1 MNEQKHPGSF
11 ASYATG
17 FIVAVLLTVVAYM
30 MVMGRW
36 FAGGT
41 LLLVIMGLA
50 ALQLVVQ
57 LVFFLHL
64 GRDGVRWKAAAFYA
78 MFIILVLIVG
88 GSLWIMY
95 NLDYNMMMS
104 PEEMNE
110 YMLKESQKG
119 F

>member
-1 MNEQKHPGSF
+1 MEKMGSVR
-11 ASYATG
+11 SYSIG
-17 FIVAVLLTVVAYM
+17 FGLAIILTLVAYLA
-30 MVMGRW
+30 VISGW
-36 FAGGT
+36 FTQGGVIAIIAT
-41 LLLVIMGLA
+41 LATV
-50 ALQLVVQ
+50 QLVVQ

-64 GRDGVRWKAAAFYA
+64 GRDGVKWKAAAFYT

-104 PEEMNE
+104 PETMQQHMIE
-110 YMLKESQKG
+110 ESKKG

>member
-1 MNEQKHPGSF
+1 MEKIGSVK
-11 ASYATG
+11 SYSIG
-17 FIVAVLLTVVAYM
+17 FGLAIIFTLAAYLTVVC
-30 MVMGRW
+30 GW
-36 FAGGT
+36 FSQVGAIT
-41 LLLVIMGLA
+41 IIAVLA
-50 ALQLVVQ
+50 ALQLIVQ

-64 GRDGVRWKAAAFYA
+64 GRDGVKWKAAAFYM

-104 PEEMNE
+104 PEAMQD
-110 YMLKESQKG
+110 YMLEQNKKG

>member
-11 ASYATG
+11 TSYAVG
-17 FIVAVLLTVVAYM
+17 FIVAIMLTVAAYL
-30 MVMGRW
+30 MVMGQW
-36 FAGGT
+36 LSGGV

-50 ALQLVVQ
+50 AVQLIVQ

-64 GRDGVRWKAAAFYA
+64 GRDGVRWKAAAFFA

-104 PEEMNE
+104 SEEMNE

>member
-1 MNEQKHPGSF
+1 MEKIGSVK
-11 ASYATG
+11 SYSIG
-17 FIVAVLLTVVAYM
+17 FGLAIIFTLAAYLTVVS
-30 MVMGRW
+30 GW
-36 FAGGT
+36 FSQVGAIT
-41 LLLVIMGLA
+41 IIAVLA

-64 GRDGVRWKAAAFYA
+64 GRDGVKWKAAAFYM

-95 NLDYNMMMS
+95 NLDYNMMSSEAMQ
-104 PEEMNE
+104 E
-110 YMLKESQKG
+110 YMLEQNKKG

>member
-17 FIVAVLLTVVAYM
+17 FIIAVVLTVAAYL
-30 MVMGRW
+30 MVMGQW
-36 FAGGT
+36 FESGV
-41 LLLVIMGLA
+41 LVFIIMGLA
-50 ALQLVVQ
+50 AVQLVVQ

-110 YMLKESQKG
+110 FMLKESEKG

>member
-1 MNEQKHPGSF
+1 MEKIGSVKSYSIGF
-11 ASYATG
+11 ILAIILTLASYFAVTNGG
-17 FIVAVLLTVVAYM
+17 FSEVGVIAVISVLAVVQ
-30 MVMGRW
+30 
-36 FAGGT
+36 
-41 LLLVIMGLA
+41 III
-50 ALQLVVQ
+50 Q

-64 GRDGVRWKAAAFYA
+64 GRDKVKWKAAAFYT

-104 PEEMNE
+104 PEAMEEFMIE
-110 YMLKESQKG
+110 ESKKG

>member
-1 MNEQKHPGSF
+1 MEKIGSVK
-11 ASYATG
+11 SYSIG
-17 FIVAVLLTVVAYM
+17 FGLAIIFTLAAYLTVVS
-30 MVMGRW
+30 GW
-36 FAGGT
+36 FSQVGAIT
-41 LLLVIMGLA
+41 IIALLA

-64 GRDGVRWKAAAFYA
+64 GRDGVKWKAAAFYV

-95 NLDYNMMMS
+95 SLDYNMMSSEAMQ
-104 PEEMNE
+104 E
-110 YMLKESQKG
+110 YMLEQNKKG

>member
-1 MNEQKHPGSF
+1 MEKVGSVRSYSIGF
-11 ASYATG
+11 AIA
-17 FIVAVLLTVVAYM
+17 IALT
-30 MVMGRW
+30 
-36 FAGGT
+36 
-41 LLLVIMGLA
+41 LA
-50 ALQLVVQ
+50 AYIAVTSSWFSQLGAIVVISILAAVQLVVQ

-64 GRDGVRWKAAAFYA
+64 GRDKVKWKTAAFYT

-104 PEEMNE
+104 PEAMEQH
-110 YMLKESQKG
+110 MLEESKKG